1 MKSEN
6 YFVCNKT
13 ECEFKT
19 TKKLDFWRHMG
30 GRHGL
35 IKLFVKQHF
44 NKNPPL
50 IPANGHYNGEDK
62 ETDHIYSREE
72 QGALHANTSTINSS
86 LGLESVSYDNIS
98 APTVNNNFS
107 ASSMSKSG
115 PRPLSSFPMMTEYSE
130 ENETSAYSR
139 APPPGHQM
147 GQRPMFPALHSTS
160 VLSGPPTLS
169 AEAAP
174 GLDLLRHKLTS
185 LPSVPSLQRETSL
198 VSMASSQT
206 SLSHHVSTPCLQP
219 QEADMRSV
227 RSNMSEPIFSATPT
241 PGHGSHQNS
250 LHSHQPQ
257 VTPGYPVLTEYSDE
271 NETSAYSKRKK
282 HRSVRDARKTA
293 QCLN

>member
-44 NKNPPL
+44 DKNPPL

-98 APTVNNNFS
+98 APTVNNNLS

-115 PRPLSSFPMMTEYSE
+115 PRPLSSFPMMTE
-130 ENETSAYSR
+130 
-139 APPPGHQM
+139 
-147 GQRPMFPALHSTS
+147 
-160 VLSGPPTLS
+160 
-169 AEAAP
+169 
-174 GLDLLRHKLTS
+174 
-185 LPSVPSLQRETSL
+185 
-198 VSMASSQT
+198 
-206 SLSHHVSTPCLQP
+206 
-219 QEADMRSV
+219 
-227 RSNMSEPIFSATPT
+227 
-241 PGHGSHQNS
+241 
-250 LHSHQPQ
+250 
-257 VTPGYPVLTEYSDE
+257 
-271 NETSAYSKRKK
+271 
-282 HRSVRDARKTA
+282 
-293 QCLN
+293 